1 MKFNPVSAG
10 NYDRTAAK
18 IFAPIYPVVAGQI
31 KKRCGI
37 KTGVCLDIG
46 SGPAHLAMAMT
57 RGTKLKIYAMDF
69 AWHILNIAKKNL
81 KAEELEHKIRPV
93 LGDVH
98 RIPFQKN
105 SVALVVSRGSMRF
118 WKNKVLAFKEIV
130 RVLEP
135 GGKAYIGGGAGNA
148 KLDAQIGAAMM
159 KHHRAAMMKR
169 GRQSDSR
176 PKRKYGK
183 MHEMVFKNILRKAGA
198 VRYEIINDDSGFWVY
213 LEKRRAGRETR
224 AETQRVIRFF

>member
-46 SGPAHLAMAMT
+46 SGPAHLGMAMT
-57 RGTKLKIYAMDF
+57 RGTRLKIYALDF
-69 AWHILNIAKKNL
+69 SWHILKIAKKYL
-81 KAEELEHKIRPV
+81 KAKGLEHKVKPV

-105 SVALVVSRGSMRF
+105 SVALVISRGSMRF
-118 WKNKVLAFKEIV
+118 WKNKVIAFKEIV

-148 KLDAQIGAAMM
+148 KLDVQIGEVMV
-159 KHHRAAMMKR
+159 KR
-169 GRQSDSR
+169 GRQKDPRS
-176 PKRKYGK
+176 KRKYGK
-183 MHEMVFKNILRKAGA
+183 MHETVFKNILRKAGA
-198 VRYEIINDDSGFWVY
+198 VSCEIINDDSGFWVY

-224 AETQRVIRFF
+224 AETQRRREL